1 MNKSYTFL
9 GAAVGILAL
18 AGLASIVI
26 FSPYK
31 TAETTSEVREKVYV
45 ALEGEGKIAVINTE
59 DNRVIRSIDLTQ
71 EHGGDITRYMA
82 HNVQVTPDGANVLV
96 TANVPDEDME
106 HGGDESMAGMDD
118 HGESIDEL
126 IVIDPRT
133 DVITRRIPI
142 ESDSHLAHVVAKGT
156 TAFVTL
162 QEKGMVYTVDIQTG
176 EILSK
181 TNLGEGSGPHGLRL
195 TPDGNEAF
203 VALLEGKGVAR
214 LNTATG
220 EAEITQLSGA
230 VVQTAVTPDGA
241 YAFASLYDTKKI
253 AWFDLESGGQGSI
266 ILPNDSRGPVQLYPT
281 PDSRYLYVADQGY
294 YFEEPTGSLV
304 YKIDVAT
311 KSVVATIPGGSAP
324 HGVVVS
330 ADGARAYVTN
340 LLSNDVSVI
349 DVISNK
355 EIARIPVGTMPN
367 GISVWNAETG
377 GTP

>member
-9 GAAVGILAL
+9 GAAVGVLAL
-18 AGLASIVI
+18 AGLASLII
-26 FSPYK
+26 LSPYK

-106 HGGDESMAGMDD
+106 HGGGESMAGMDD
-118 HGESIDEL
+118 HGESLDEL
-126 IVIDPRT
+126 IVIDPKT

-142 ESDSHLAHVVAKGT
+142 ESDSHLAHVAAKGT

-162 QEKGMVYTVDIQTG
+162 QEKGMVYAVDIQTG

-203 VALLEGKGVAR
+203 IALLEGKGVAR

-241 YAFASLYDTKKI
+241 YAFASLYDTKEI
-253 AWFDLESGGQGSI
+253 TWFDLESGGQGSI

-304 YKIDVAT
+304 YKIDVTT

-330 ADGARAYVTN
+330 ADGARVYVTN

-349 DVISNK
+349 DTISNK
-355 EIARIPVGTMPN
+355 EIVRIPVGTMPN
-367 GISVWNAETG
+367 GISVWNAEIG